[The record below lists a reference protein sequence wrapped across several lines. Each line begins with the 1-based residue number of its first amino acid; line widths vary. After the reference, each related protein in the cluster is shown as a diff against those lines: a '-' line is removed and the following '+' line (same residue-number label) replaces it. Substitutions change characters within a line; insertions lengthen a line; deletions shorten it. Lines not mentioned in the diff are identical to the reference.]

1 MWNYDLVR
9 LKSSTSRPA
18 YSIGPSAHAASSVKT
33 WWTKS
38 SINSLTSW
46 SVHAIPRHFLAAS
59 SPYAPCWVN
68 LGPSIFFLLQLL
80 LSRNNSIGKASYAG
94 YPKPSLMRENQD
106 WLAQNFRLP
115 LLQLKASRDSGRAS
129 FSPPQW
135 RRQKE
140 ALLAGCSRIKEATRH
155 KGNIDS
161 NSLFTS
167 YITVL

>member
-68 LGPSIFFLLQLL
+68 LGPSIFFYSSSYFREITRLERLATQATENPVW
-80 LSRNNSIGKASYAG
+80 RGKI
-94 YPKPSLMRENQD
+94 KTD
-106 WLAQNFRLP
+106 RLP

-135 RRQKE
+135 TRQKE
-140 ALLAGCSRIKEATRH
+140 TLLAGCSRIKEATRH

>member
-38 SINSLTSW
+38 SIKSLTSW

-68 LGPSIFFLLQLL
+68 LGPSIFFYFSSYFRAITRLERLATQPTQNPVW
-80 LSRNNSIGKASYAG
+80 RGKI
-94 YPKPSLMRENQD
+94 KTD
-106 WLAQNFRLP
+106 RLP

-155 KGNIDS
+155 KRNIDS

-167 YITVL
+167 YITVH